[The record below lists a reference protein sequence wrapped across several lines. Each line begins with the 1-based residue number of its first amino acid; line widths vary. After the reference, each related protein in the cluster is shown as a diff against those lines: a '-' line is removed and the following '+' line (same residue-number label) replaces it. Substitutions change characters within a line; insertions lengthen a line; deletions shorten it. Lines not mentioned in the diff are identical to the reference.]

1 MGWIQ
6 LHMQHQHCRMKLDV
20 QSLISKQYYDVFEN
34 ISKTDWRQNSGVR
47 NDPELL
53 KSDKYFLS
61 VMFFLDILLIKL
73 FQHLHEIPVKQIGEP
88 RMLRGIQK
96 VMYTYNEWNP
106 DILKCLLLKCHCYLH
121 DSKKRPPVWTSTA
134 IFVNLNVNVYRLT
147 VLI

>member
-1 MGWIQ
+1 MYSHW
-6 LHMQHQHCRMKLDV
+6 
-20 QSLISKQYYDVFEN
+20 Y
-34 ISKTDWRQNSGVR
+34 QNSITTF
-47 NDPELL
+47 L
-53 KSDKYFLS
+53 KISQKQTDDKILAYVTTQNCWNQINNLLS

-73 FQHLHEIPVKQIGEP
+73 FQHLHEIPVKRIGEP

-134 IFVNLNVNVYRLT
+134 IFVNFNVNVYMLT